1 MDPIYYFYVRDT
13 GTDSPFVIGSQL
25 IASFLS
31 LSLFSLLLSLQGPKY
46 LVRRYR
52 RFVAKESPPSP
63 SFRRVLN

>member
-31 LSLFSLLLSLQGPKY
+31 LSLSSRSFSLYKDRNTSFEDIVDLS
-46 LVRRYR
+46 RRNPHHHH
-52 RFVAKESPPSP
+52 RFAE
-63 SFRRVLN
+63 F